1 MPNNNSDA
9 PQRIFP
15 MLAYDDAPAAID
27 FLRAAFGFEETFRM
41 QSPDGKVGHAEMALN
56 GNQVWL
62 ATTWKAGGLASPK
75 DLPAMPSQLFCEVA
89 DVDAH
94 YRHSSAAG
102 AVVIAEPEDQPY
114 GFRVYRAMDP
124 EGHRWLFASKI
135 AAAQ

>member
-1 MPNNNSDA
+1 MSNTTPNA

-27 FLRAAFGFEETFRM
+27 FLRAAFGFKETFRM
-41 QSPDGKVGHAEMALN
+41 QSPDGNIGHAEMALN

-75 DLPAMPSQLFCEVA
+75 DLPAMPCQLFCEVA

-94 YRHSSAAG
+94 YRQAAAAG
-102 AVVIAEPEDQPY
+102 AVVVAEPEDQPY
-114 GFRVYRAMDP
+114 GFRMYRAMDP

-135 AAAQ
+135 AGAQ